1 VAICGAVV
9 HSLEMAA
16 EPHSPEII
24 GVGAATLDRL
34 IAVEVFPGE
43 EGVTEM
49 LDEAVDGGGPVA
61 TALCVLA
68 QLGRKCLLVDQV
80 GDDAAGSTILRG
92 LERYGVATDRV
103 RVVAGERSA
112 EAVIVVRRRDGARHI
127 VYRRSTAGEPVAE
140 GVKPEW
146 FRRARLLHLNG
157 RHEAA
162 ARRALAL
169 AKQAGVPVSFD
180 GGAGRYR
187 ESLRDLVVA
196 SEVLIVAR
204 EFAAAFTGKEEVAGQ
219 MEGLWAGTAALV
231 VGITDG
237 ERGSWVG
244 RRGGGWFHQAACRV
258 AQVVDTTGCGDVY
271 HGAFLHGWLAGWE
284 LERCAAFASE
294 WAAATVGGL
303 GGRWVL
309 RDRKGG

>member
-1 VAICGAVV
+1 
-9 HSLEMAA
+9 MAA

-204 EFAAAFTGKEEVAGQ
+204 EFAADFTV
-219 MEGLWAGTAALV
+219 
-231 VGITDG
+231 
-237 ERGSWVG
+237 
-244 RRGGGWFHQAACRV
+244 
-258 AQVVDTTGCGDVY
+258 
-271 HGAFLHGWLAGWE
+271 
-284 LERCAAFASE
+284 
-294 WAAATVGGL
+294 
-303 GGRWVL
+303 
-309 RDRKGG
+309 